1 MTKIA
6 LTVALVATL
15 LAGTTTAQSPTG
27 TRSGNGPDPR
37 ATTDLNRNQPTKSWT
52 QWQPKA
58 TYAYSQLPDQ
68 YMGANRIE
76 SGEGGTPGGEPQ
88 SGYNT
93 CARNTWNQDSRC
105 QTAWINSLDD
115 FCLWGPAEFGTV
127 GEKERSGVAYCT
139 TDRHGTRLIPDGTIT
154 GAHFVRT
161 RDYVQVTG
169 VGDFTSILIPE
180 GDDGGEFDPHGADD
194 LGNPIGGIVYT
205 TANPASNGEPW
216 FVSEWTNFMSYNQF
230 CLRACWGTRAAAQCE
245 HIYDVMGCR
254 WNIPA
259 NYEPG
264 VFETCDG
271 DVGQLQGIYG
281 SSTFRQGDPVTPSAH
296 PAPSSS
302 QCSTARTISHG
313 LLAVGQSQSTSAP
326 SSSSAAASSSQATS
340 ASTGSSSVSS
350 MSTMTRSTSGTA
362 ATSAA
367 GSGSSTGSSAA
378 SGSAGSGGTSSGST
392 SNTQSNAA
400 SGASSLTVFAAL
412 AGVVAMG
419 AAVLAL

>member
-1 MTKIA
+1 MTKIS
-6 LTVALVATL
+6 LSIALV
-15 LAGTTTAQSPTG
+15 LALFAGS
-27 TRSGNGPDPR
+27 
-37 ATTDLNRNQPTKSWT
+37 PTKSWT

-76 SGEGGTPGGEPQ
+76 SGEGGVPGGEPQ
-88 SGYNT
+88 TGYNT
-93 CARNTWNQDSRC
+93 CARNTWNQDSKC
-105 QTAWINSLDD
+105 QTAWINSLED
-115 FCLWGPAEFGTV
+115 FCLWGPAEYGTV

-139 TDRHGTRLIPDGTIT
+139 TDRHGTRLIPDGTIE

-169 VGDFTSILIPE
+169 VGDFTSILIPD

-205 TANPASNGEPW
+205 TANPATNGEPY

-230 CLRACWGTRAAAQCE
+230 CLRACWGERAAAQCE

-271 DVGQLQGIYG
+271 DVGLLQGIYG

-302 QCSTARTISHG
+302 QCSTVRTISHG
-313 LLAVGQSQSTSAP
+313 LLAASANETSTSV
-326 SSSSAAASSSQATS
+326 ASSSTTSAGVTSTTSRVASVATSPSSAGTNGSSNSGSSGSNANSNQNTATSS
-340 ASTGSSSVSS
+340 AST
-350 MSTMTRSTSGTA
+350 
-362 ATSAA
+362 
-367 GSGSSTGSSAA
+367 
-378 SGSAGSGGTSSGST
+378 
-392 SNTQSNAA
+392 
-400 SGASSLTVFAAL
+400 LTISAAL
-412 AGVVAMG
+412 AGLFAVG
-419 AAVLAL
+419 AAVVAL

>member
-1 MTKIA
+1 MTKITLS
-6 LTVALVATL
+6 LTLVSAL
-15 LAGTTTAQSPTG
+15 LAGSVTAQLTTSP
-27 TRSGNGPDPR
+27 SSANGPDPR

-93 CARNTWNQDSRC
+93 CARNTWNQDSKC
-105 QTAWINSLDD
+105 QTAWINSLED
-115 FCLWGPAEFGTV
+115 FCLWGPAEYGTV

-180 GDDGGEFDPHGADD
+180 GDAGGEFDPHGADD

-230 CLRACWGTRAAAQCE
+230 CLRACWGSRAAAQCE

-259 NYEPG
+259 NYDPG
-264 VFETCDG
+264 VFETCEG

-281 SSTFRQGDPVTPSAH
+281 SSTFRQGDAVTPSAH

-302 QCSTARTISHG
+302 QCSSARTISHG
-313 LLAVGQSQSTSAP
+313 LLAVSQSQSTSAP
-326 SSSSAAASSSQATS
+326 SSSSEASSQATASS
-340 ASTGSSSVSS
+340 ASNSEG
-350 MSTMTRSTSGTA
+350 STMTRVSSGTA
-362 ATSAA
+362 ATGAGSSS
-367 GSGSSTGSSAA
+367 GSGSSGSGSSDTGSS
-378 SGSAGSGGTSSGST
+378 GSGTSSD
-392 SNTQSNAA
+392 TQNSSP
-400 SGASSLTVFAAL
+400 SGASSLTTSAAL
-412 AGVVAMG
+412 AGFFAIG
-419 AAVLAL
+419 AAVFAL

>member
-1 MTKIA
+1 MIKIS
-6 LTVALVATL
+6 LSVALVSTL
-15 LAGTTTAQSPTG
+15 LAGSVSAQQPTG
-27 TRSGNGPDPR
+27 TSGDGPDPR

-58 TYAYSQLPDQ
+58 TYAYSELPDQ

-93 CARNTWNQDSRC
+93 CARDTWNQDSKC

-115 FCLWGPAEFGTV
+115 FCLWGPAEYGTV

-139 TDRHGTRLIPDGTIT
+139 TDKHGTRLIPDGTIT

-180 GDDGGEFDPHGADD
+180 GDEGGEFDPHGADD

-205 TANPASNGEPW
+205 TANPATNGEPY

-230 CLRACWGTRAAAQCE
+230 CLRACWGQRAAAQCE

-259 NYEPG
+259 NYDAG

-271 DVGQLQGIYG
+271 DTGLLQGIYG

-313 LLAVGQSQSTSAP
+313 LLAVSQNQTSTVASSSTASEDATSTMTRVNSP
-326 SSSSAAASSSQATS
+326 SSSPSSAGTSGSSSG
-340 ASTGSSSVSS
+340 STGSSN
-350 MSTMTRSTSGTA
+350 
-362 ATSAA
+362 
-367 GSGSSTGSSAA
+367 
-378 SGSAGSGGTSSGST
+378 
-392 SNTQSNAA
+392 SNQNNAA
-400 SGASSLTVFAAL
+400 SSASTLTISAAL
-412 AGVVAMG
+412 AGLVAVG
-419 AAVLAL
+419 AAVIAL

>member
-1 MTKIA
+1 MTKITLSLA
-6 LTVALVATL
+6 IASAL
-15 LAGTTTAQSPTG
+15 LAGHVSAQ
-27 TRSGNGPDPR
+27 NGPDPR

-58 TYAYSQLPDQ
+58 TYALNELPDQ
-68 YMGANRIE
+68 YMGSNRIE
-76 SGEGGTPGGEPQ
+76 SGEGGQPGGEPQ

-115 FCLWGPAEFGTV
+115 FCLWGPAEYGTV

-139 TDRHGTRLIPDGTIT
+139 TDKHGTRLIPDGTIE

-169 VGDFTSILIPE
+169 VGDFTSILIPD

-194 LGNPIGGIVYT
+194 LGNPIGGILYT
-205 TANPASNGEPW
+205 TANRASNGEPW

-230 CLRACWGTRAAAQCE
+230 CLRACWGQRAAAQCE

-259 NYEPG
+259 NYDAG
-264 VFETCDG
+264 VFESCDG
-271 DVGQLQGIYG
+271 DIAMLQGIYG
-281 SSTFRQGDPVTPSAH
+281 SSTFRQGDAATPSAH
-296 PAPSSS
+296 PAPASS

-313 LLAVGQSQSTSAP
+313 LLAVSQAQSSS
-326 SSSSAAASSSQATS
+326 SSSSAEPTSSGAS
-340 ASTGSSSVSS
+340 ASAAAGST
-350 MSTMTRSTSGTA
+350 STMSRVQSA
-362 ATSAA
+362 ATSPSRRVTLVAPPATRAA
-367 GSGSSTGSSAA
+367 APRRTTPLRAPPRSPSPWRSPA
-378 SGSAGSGGTSSGST
+378 SLPWPPPLSHFDHA
-392 SNTQSNAA
+392 
-400 SGASSLTVFAAL
+400 LAAL
-412 AGVVAMG
+412 N
-419 AAVLAL
+419 

>member
-1 MTKIA
+1 MTKIS
-6 LTVALVATL
+6 LSIALV
-15 LAGTTTAQSPTG
+15 LALFAGSVSAQEPTG
-27 TRSGNGPDPR
+27 SRSNGSDPR
-37 ATTDLNRNQPTKSWT
+37 ATTDLNLNQPTKSWT

-76 SGEGGTPGGEPQ
+76 SGEGG
-88 SGYNT
+88 
-93 CARNTWNQDSRC
+93 
-105 QTAWINSLDD
+105 INSLED
-115 FCLWGPAEFGTV
+115 FCLWGPAEYGTV

-139 TDRHGTRLIPDGTIT
+139 TDRHGTRLIPDGTIE

-169 VGDFTSILIPE
+169 VGDFTSILIPD

-205 TANPASNGEPW
+205 TANPATNGEPY

-230 CLRACWGTRAAAQCE
+230 CLRACWGERAAAQCE

-271 DVGQLQGIYG
+271 DVGLLQSIYG
-281 SSTFRQGDPVTPSAH
+281 SSTFPQGDPVTPSAH

-302 QCSTARTISHG
+302 QCSTVGTISHG
-313 LLAVGQSQSTSAP
+313 LLAASANETSTSV
-326 SSSSAAASSSQATS
+326 ASSSTTSAGVTSTTSRVASVATSPSSAGTNGSSNSGSSGSNANSNQNTATSS
-340 ASTGSSSVSS
+340 AST
-350 MSTMTRSTSGTA
+350 
-362 ATSAA
+362 
-367 GSGSSTGSSAA
+367 
-378 SGSAGSGGTSSGST
+378 
-392 SNTQSNAA
+392 
-400 SGASSLTVFAAL
+400 LTISAAL
-412 AGVVAMG
+412 AGLFAVG
-419 AAVLAL
+419 AAVVAL

>member
-1 MTKIA
+1 MTRIA
-6 LTVALVATL
+6 LSVALVSAL
-15 LAGTTTAQSPTG
+15 LASSVSAQQPTG
-27 TRSGNGPDPR
+27 TGNGPDPR
-37 ATTDLNRNQPTKSWT
+37 ATTDLNRNQPTKTWS

-58 TYAYSQLPDQ
+58 TYALSELPDQ
-68 YMGANRIE
+68 YMGSNRIP

-105 QTAWINSLDD
+105 QTAYLNSLED
-115 FCLWGPAEFGTV
+115 FCLWGPAEYGTV
-127 GEKERSGVAYCT
+127 GERERQGVAYCT
-139 TDRHGTRLIPDGTIT
+139 TDRHGTRLIPDGTIQ

-194 LGNPIGGIVYT
+194 LGNPIGGILYT
-205 TANPASNGEPW
+205 TANPASNGEP
-216 FVSEWTNFMSYNQF
+216 FFISEWTNFMSYNQF
-230 CLRACWGTRAAAQCE
+230 CIRACWGERADQQCE

-271 DVGQLQGIYG
+271 DIGQLAGIYG
-281 SSTFRQGDPVTPSAH
+281 SSTFSQGDPVTPSAH

-302 QCSTARTISHG
+302 QCSTVRTISHG
-313 LLAVGQSQSTSAP
+313 LLAVGQSASTSSAAA
-326 SSSSAAASSSQATS
+326 SSTASSASSSAAASSMSRVTTGSGA
-340 ASTGSSSVSS
+340 ASTGV
-350 MSTMTRSTSGTA
+350 
-362 ATSAA
+362 
-367 GSGSSTGSSAA
+367 GS
-378 SGSAGSGGTSSGST
+378 GTSSGSG
-392 SNTQSNAA
+392 SSGSSANTQNNAA
-400 SGASSLTVFAAL
+400 SGATSLTVSFGL
-412 AGVVAMG
+412 AGLVAIG
-419 AAVLAL
+419 AAAFAL

>member
-1 MTKIA
+1 MTKIS
-6 LTVALVATL
+6 LTAALVSAL
-15 LAGTTTAQSPTG
+15 LVSSVSAQQPTG
-27 TRSGNGPDPR
+27 TSGGNGPDPR

-58 TYAYSQLPDQ
+58 TYAFSQLPDQ

-93 CARNTWNQDSRC
+93 CARNTWNQDSKC
-105 QTAWINSLDD
+105 QTAWINSLED
-115 FCLWGPAEFGTV
+115 FCLWGPAEYGTV

-139 TDRHGTRLIPDGTIT
+139 TDKHGTRLIPDGTIT

-230 CLRACWGTRAAAQCE
+230 CLRACWGERAAAQCE

-259 NYEPG
+259 NYDAG

-271 DVGQLQGIYG
+271 AVGQLQGIYG
-281 SSTFRQGDPVTPSAH
+281 SSTFRQGDPVTPTAH

-302 QCSTARTISHG
+302 NCSTQRTISHG
-313 LLAVGQSQSTSAP
+313 LLAVSASQSSSA
-326 SSSSAAASSSQATS
+326 SSSAASSSATGATASSSGTS
-340 ASTGSSSVSS
+340 SMTRSVNGAAASNPSSPGSSSNSN
-350 MSTMTRSTSGTA
+350 TSG
-362 ATSAA
+362 
-367 GSGSSTGSSAA
+367 SG
-378 SGSAGSGGTSSGST
+378 SSGST
-392 SNTQSNAA
+392 STNQNNAA
-400 SGASSLTVFAAL
+400 SGASSLTVSAGL
-412 AGVVAMG
+412 AGLFAIG
-419 AAVLAL
+419 AAAFAL

>member
-1 MTKIA
+1 MTKVSLSVAFVLA
-6 LTVALVATL
+6 LF
-15 LAGTTTAQSPTG
+15 AGSVSAQEPTG
-27 TRSGNGPDPR
+27 SRGNGPDPR
-37 ATTDLNRNQPTKSWT
+37 ATTDLNLNQPTKSWT

-58 TYAYSQLPDQ
+58 AYAYSQLPDQ

-76 SGEGGTPGGEPQ
+76 SGEGGVPGGEPQ

-93 CARNTWNQDSRC
+93 CACNTWKQDSKC
-105 QTAWINSLDD
+105 QTAWINSLED
-115 FCLWGPAEFGTV
+115 FCLWGPAEYGTV

-139 TDRHGTRLIPDGTIT
+139 TDRHGTRLIPDGTIE

-169 VGDFTSILIPE
+169 VGDFTSILIPD

-205 TANPASNGEPW
+205 TANPATNGEPY

-230 CLRACWGTRAAAQCE
+230 CLRACWGERAAAQCE

-271 DVGQLQGIYG
+271 GVGLLQGIYG
-281 SSTFRQGDPVTPSAH
+281 SSTFRQGDPVTASAH

-302 QCSTARTISHG
+302 QCSTVRTISHG
-313 LLAVGQSQSTSAP
+313 LLAASANETSTSV
-326 SSSSAAASSSQATS
+326 ASSSTTSAGVTSTTSRVASAATSPSSAGTNGSSNSGSSGSSANSNQNTATSS
-340 ASTGSSSVSS
+340 ASTL
-350 MSTMTRSTSGTA
+350 TI
-362 ATSAA
+362 SAA
-367 GSGSSTGSSAA
+367 LVG
-378 SGSAGSGGTSSGST
+378 
-392 SNTQSNAA
+392 
-400 SGASSLTVFAAL
+400 L
-412 AGVVAMG
+412 VAVG
-419 AAVLAL
+419 AAVVAL

>member
-1 MTKIA
+1 MTKLT
-6 LTVALVATL
+6 LTVALVSAL
-15 LAGTTTAQSPTG
+15 LASGASAQQPTG
-27 TRSGNGPDPR
+27 TGNGPDPR

-58 TYAYSQLPDQ
+58 TYAFSQLPDQ

-76 SGEGGTPGGEPQ
+76 SGEGGQPGGEPQ

-93 CARNTWNQDSRC
+93 CARNTWNQDSKC
-105 QTAWINSLDD
+105 QTAWINSLED
-115 FCLWGPAEFGTV
+115 FCLWAPAEYGTV

-139 TDRHGTRLIPDGTIT
+139 TDRHGTRLIPDGTIQ

-169 VGDFTSILIPE
+169 VGDFTSILIPD

-205 TANPASNGEPW
+205 TANPASNGEPF

-230 CLRACWGTRAAAQCE
+230 CLRACWGERAAAQCE

-271 DVGQLQGIYG
+271 DIGQLQGIYSG
-281 SSTFRQGDPVTPSAH
+281 STFRQGDPVTPPAH

-302 QCSTARTISHG
+302 QCSSVSTIGHG
-313 LLAVGQSQSTSAP
+313 LLARSASASTSSAET
-326 SSSSAAASSSQATS
+326 SSSSAASSAATDSS
-340 ASTGSSSVSS
+340 ASTNSASS
-350 MSTMTRSTSGTA
+350 MTRVTNSAVSTNVGSGTG
-362 ATSAA
+362 SGSGS
-367 GSGSSTGSSAA
+367 GSGSSSGSS
-378 SGSAGSGGTSSGST
+378 SSGSS
-392 SNTQSNAA
+392 SNTQGAA
-400 SGASSLTVFAAL
+400 SSASSLTISVGL
-412 AGVVAMG
+412 AGLVAIG
-419 AAVLAL
+419 AAAFAL

>member
-6 LTVALVATL
+6 LSVALVSAL
-15 LAGTTTAQSPTG
+15 LAGSVSAQQPTG
-27 TRSGNGPDPR
+27 TRGNGPDPR
-37 ATTDLNRNQPTKSWT
+37 ATTDLNLNQPTKSWT

-58 TYAYSQLPDQ
+58 TYAFSQLPDQ
-68 YMGANRIE
+68 YMGSNRIPV
-76 SGEGGTPGGEPQ
+76 GEGGQPGGEPQ

-105 QTAWINSLDD
+105 QTAWINSIDD
-115 FCLWGPAEFGTV
+115 FCLWGPAEYGTV

-139 TDRHGTRLIPDGTIT
+139 TDKHGTRLIPDGTIE

-194 LGNPIGGIVYT
+194 LGNPIGGILYT

-230 CLRACWGTRAAAQCE
+230 CIRACWGERAAAQCE

-259 NYEPG
+259 NYDAG

-271 DVGQLQGIYG
+271 AIGQLQGIYG

-302 QCSTARTISHG
+302 NCSTQRTISHG
-313 LLAVGQSQSTSAP
+313 LLAVSAAQSSTS
-326 SSSSAAASSSQATS
+326 SAASSSATE
-340 ASTGSSSVSS
+340 
-350 MSTMTRSTSGTA
+350 STSGTSSMTRSVTGAA
-362 ATSAA
+362 ATNNP
-367 GSGSSTGSSAA
+367 SSPGASSNGNTNSNTNANA
-378 SGSAGSGGTSSGST
+378 NSGST
-392 SNTQSNAA
+392 TTQNNAA
-400 SGASSLTVFAAL
+400 SGASSLTISAGL
-412 AGVVAMG
+412 AGLVAIG
-419 AAVLAL
+419 AAAFAL

>member
-1 MTKIA
+1 MTKIS
-6 LTVALVATL
+6 LSVTLVSAL
-15 LAGTTTAQSPTG
+15 LAGSVSAQQPTG
-27 TRSGNGPDPR
+27 TGNGPDPR

-76 SGEGGTPGGEPQ
+76 SGEGGIPGGEPQ

-93 CARNTWNQDSRC
+93 CARNTWNQDSKC
-105 QTAWINSLDD
+105 QTAWINSLED
-115 FCLWGPAEFGTV
+115 FCLWGPAEYGTV

-139 TDRHGTRLIPDGTIT
+139 TDKHGTRLIPDGTIT

-169 VGDFTSILIPE
+169 VGDFTSILIPD

-205 TANPASNGEPW
+205 TANPASNGEPY

-230 CLRACWGTRAAAQCE
+230 CLRACWGERAAAQCE

-259 NYEPG
+259 NYDAG

-271 DVGQLQGIYG
+271 DTGLLQGIYG

-302 QCSTARTISHG
+302 QCSTVRTISHG
-313 LLAVGQSQSTSAP
+313 LLAVSQSQS
-326 SSSSAAASSSQATS
+326 SSSSSEASSST
-340 ASTGSSSVSS
+340 ASTGAT
-350 MSTMTRSTSGTA
+350 STMTRVNSA
-362 ATSAA
+362 ATSPVSAGTA
-367 GSGSSTGSSAA
+367 GS
-378 SGSAGSGGTSSGST
+378 SSGST
-392 SNTQSNAA
+392 GSANSNQNNAA
-400 SGASSLTVFAAL
+400 SSASTLTISAAL
-412 AGVVAMG
+412 AGLVAVG
-419 AAVLAL
+419 AAVVAL

>member
-1 MTKIA
+1 MTKIS
-6 LTVALVATL
+6 LSVALV
-15 LAGTTTAQSPTG
+15 LALFAGSVSAQEPTG
-27 TRSGNGPDPR
+27 SRGNGPDPR
-37 ATTDLNRNQPTKSWT
+37 ATTDLNLNQPTKSWT

-76 SGEGGTPGGEPQ
+76 SGEGGVPGGEPQ
-88 SGYNT
+88 TGYNT
-93 CARNTWNQDSRC
+93 CARNTWNQDAKC
-105 QTAWINSLDD
+105 QTAWINSLED
-115 FCLWGPAEFGTV
+115 FCLWGPAEYGTV

-139 TDRHGTRLIPDGTIT
+139 TDRHGTRLIPDGTIE

-169 VGDFTSILIPE
+169 VGDFTSILIPD

-205 TANPASNGEPW
+205 TANPATNGEPY
-216 FVSEWTNFMSYNQF
+216 FVSDWTNFMSYNQF
-230 CLRACWGTRAAAQCE
+230 CLRACWGERAAAQCE

-271 DVGQLQGIYG
+271 DVGLHQGIYG

-302 QCSTARTISHG
+302 QCSTVRTISHG
-313 LLAVGQSQSTSAP
+313 LLAASANQTSTSV
-326 SSSSAAASSSQATS
+326 ASSSTTSAGVTSTTSRVASTATSPSSAGTNGNSNSGSSGSSANSNQNTATSS
-340 ASTGSSSVSS
+340 AST
-350 MSTMTRSTSGTA
+350 
-362 ATSAA
+362 
-367 GSGSSTGSSAA
+367 
-378 SGSAGSGGTSSGST
+378 
-392 SNTQSNAA
+392 
-400 SGASSLTVFAAL
+400 LTISAAL
-412 AGVVAMG
+412 AGLVAVG
-419 AAVLAL
+419 AAVVAL